1 MSEATDIIDPKVKA
15 FLDTLFPFAEHYLAV
30 VHHNTFQSVPVEN
43 NGDLAG
49 FNEVDLW
56 EIRGNHPVSACG
68 YDDKTNTVVYRVKA

>member
-1 MSEATDIIDPKVKA
+1 MSEATDTIDPKVKA

-30 VHHNTFQSVPVEN
+30 VHHNTFQSVHN
-43 NGDLAG
+43 SDLTG
-49 FNEVDLW
+49 FNKVDLW